1 MKCPVCGKNDW
12 RTVVRKENRG
22 PASHTFVTALYRLC
36 NKCKYE
42 EKM

>member
-12 RTVVRKENRG
+12 RTVVRKVNSSPSQG
-22 PASHTFVTALYRLC
+22 IVTALYRLC
-36 NKCKYE
+36 AKCRYE

>member
-12 RTVVRKENRG
+12 RTVVRKENSS
-22 PASHTFVTALYRLC
+22 PAPQGIVTALYRLC
-36 NKCKYE
+36 AKCRYE